1 MNPNRVMAQAPRR
14 ALLLVLSLSAALVLL
29 TLMLFVPAA
38 LAGAVPLEALAGPT
52 ISMDT
57 NVSAQANSTVDMPVR
72 FKSNGSSVSSIIFS
86 IDYDQNY
93 LTFDPTVPN
102 SITMS
107 LPNGFVG
114 GCTPNTVD
122 TFAEINCF
130 LYDPAPPLTA
140 LTDGALVTIRLRTKS
155 AANGT
160 NAVVAFSTTNPT
172 SFGNTSGQAEAG
184 NIQNGSVCIGG
195 GCAGGIAKSLFLAL
209 IYKPLANVTVTVT
222 PPTSQTPTLTPTVT
236 ATPTQPPAGC
246 ATTLIQ
252 NSSFEPFGGYW
263 SLPVTVKTA
272 WFTNYR
278 SHSPNY
284 SVYTGIDPAIQPG
297 VNLYS
302 YSSVRTNH
310 DVAFLIPANATSATL
325 RFYEYPLTSELLKK
339 GKDGELLIGEEEKP
353 LPAIPEIGKELELA
367 PEAGDVQYVLV
378 LDANNYVRA
387 YPVWELSNARAWVAR
402 EVNLLPWAGLPIK
415 LQWGTYNDGWYG
427 VSAMYVDDAVLE
439 VCVP

>member
-1 MNPNRVMAQAPRR
+1 MNSPATISQTARR
-14 ALLLVLSLSAALVLL
+14 ALLLTLSLSAAMVLL
-29 TLMLFVPAA
+29 ALMLFVPAA
-38 LAGAVPLEALAGPT
+38 LAGAAPLEPLAGPS
-52 ISMDT
+52 ISMDS
-57 NVSAQANSTVDMPVR
+57 NVAASANSTVDMPVR
-72 FKSNGSSVSSIIFS
+72 FKSNGTSISSIIFS

-93 LTFDPTVPN
+93 LTFDPTLPN

-114 GCTPNTVD
+114 GCTPNIVD
-122 TFAEINCF
+122 PFAEINCF

-140 LTDGALVTIRLRTKS
+140 LTDGVLATIRLRTKS

-209 IYKPLANVTVTVT
+209 VYKPLANVTVTVT
-222 PPTSQTPTLTPTVT
+222 PPTSQTPTLTPT

-246 ATTLIQ
+246 STTLIQ

-263 SLPVTVKTA
+263 YLPVTVKTA

-278 SHSPNY
+278 WRSPNY

-302 YSSVRTNH
+302 YSSARTNNNAPF
-310 DVAFLIPANATSATL
+310 VIPANATSATL
-325 RFYEYPLTSELLKK
+325 RFYEYPLTTELLKK

-367 PEAGDVQYVLV
+367 PNAGDVQYVLV
-378 LDANNYVRA
+378 LDANDNVQA
-387 YPVWELSNARAWVAR
+387 YPVWELSNARTWVQR
-402 EVNLLPWAGLPIK
+402 EVNLLPWAGSPIK
-415 LQWGTYNDGWYG
+415 LQWVTYNDGWYG
-427 VSAMYVDDAVLE
+427 VSAMYIDDAVLE